1 MAYKE
6 GLRMDYLSRM
16 LTLILFI
23 MLLLLVISLV
33 IRFQRGLLGLALVI
47 AVALLGLYWFK
58 ELKKAFTKQRAV
70 EKYPVEILEQG
81 DLILLTAQ
89 VPGPEEEVYVELR
102 GKKLLL
108 RGGGGFRR
116 IVKLPYHTKIIMK
129 SYLNGV
135 LHLQLRKVSTLEEHT
150 KS

>member
-1 MAYKE
+1 MAYRE
-6 GLRMDYLSRM
+6 GLRIDQLSRM
-16 LTLILFI
+16 LTLMLFV

-47 AVALLGLYWFK
+47 AVALLGFYWFR
-58 ELKKAFTKQRAV
+58 ELKKAFTKQRTV
-70 EKYPVEILEQG
+70 EKYPVEILEQDG
-81 DLILLTAQ
+81 LIFLTAQ
-89 VPGPEEEVYVELR
+89 VPGPEEEVNVELK

-116 IVKLPYHTKIIMK
+116 IVKLPYHAKITMK

-135 LHLQLRKVSTLEEHT
+135 LHLQLRKITTLEEPT

>member
-47 AVALLGLYWFK
+47 AVALLGFYWFK

-89 VPGPEEEVYVELR
+89 VPGPEEEVYV
-102 GKKLLL
+102 
-108 RGGGGFRR
+108 
-116 IVKLPYHTKIIMK
+116 
-129 SYLNGV
+129 
-135 LHLQLRKVSTLEEHT
+135 
-150 KS
+150 